1 MWHWPQ
7 FHQHFLFI
15 KFFPMPIHQY
25 TIWYYIYFST
35 FFNFSNLSAE
45 EISAVGIS
53 QALSDKEPSYI
64 VSTEQQ
70 TKECSKDI

>member
-1 MWHWPQ
+1 MIRKNFIYEIFLLTKLMWHWPQ
-7 FHQHFLFI
+7 FHQRFLFI
-15 KFFPMPIHQY
+15 KFFSMPIHQY

-53 QALSDKEPSYI
+53 QALSDKE
-64 VSTEQQ
+64 
-70 TKECSKDI
+70 